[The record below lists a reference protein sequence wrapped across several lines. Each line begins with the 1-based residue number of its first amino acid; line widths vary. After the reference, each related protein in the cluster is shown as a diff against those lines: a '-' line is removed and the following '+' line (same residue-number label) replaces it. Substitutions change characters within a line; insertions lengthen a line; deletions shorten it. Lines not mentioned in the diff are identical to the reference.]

1 MLGARRWRRPGG
13 ARRRGHPRG
22 PRGTRGPRAGRAGQL
37 LGEERRQ
44 RRPGEAAGRRGC
56 LRHVLPFHPVFV
68 SHLNERDHL
77 QVRDDGQDSGVGSV
91 DDGHSR
97 DESPE
102 LNPKPVAG
110 AAGAAPYP
118 QYEDDSGDLLKPSNP
133 AYPTVDPGFSRRAAR
148 DPTIQSYPEPER
160 VREQGYPEMFT
171 TETDLAAP
179 AEAED
184 RDQSPPPPPPAQ
196 REPTLPRVEGAALK
210 CGRYPRRGNPP
221 PRPYARAQ
229 FAVVAP
235 EPESPA
241 DSPQQ
246 RVPTPGPAL
255 ANAYSS
261 FQVAKQLHKEN
272 LEHNPLP
279 DTVNDDLFKKLNSQR
294 HPNPGIALD
303 VVPDAAAVGWRSFNA
318 PGPTN
323 CSKMKVYRPKTA
335 APAGIRHNGLQE
347 RMQRP
352 STGHPGKLLAKDHV
366 SEMDL
371 AICWDL
377 VPAFAED
384 EPKPTPHID
393 GSNGSAAPG
402 IFSLVH
408 HPADNEEDA
417 RANGSGHC
425 SGGPRRTST
434 PPAAMER
441 RTPPKPPSVESVHS
455 GSGSGQHKSGCGPP
469 DHALHERLHAQ
480 ERQRA
485 APSPPPL
492 RRPKSEYKM
501 AFKAGKPATSLSTNS
516 SFDTPPSQH
525 SGGCNGA
532 GGCSGAAVRVPKQ
545 RAPFARKNYAIT
557 SLTQPFSLW
566 PKETGHAYPEHWRL
580 ASVYQHSFK
589 PVHARSKP
597 LLKTV
602 YQ

>member
-1 MLGARRWRRPGG
+1 
-13 ARRRGHPRG
+13 
-22 PRGTRGPRAGRAGQL
+22 
-37 LGEERRQ
+37 
-44 RRPGEAAGRRGC
+44 
-56 LRHVLPFHPVFV
+56 
-68 SHLNERDHL
+68 
-77 QVRDDGQDSGVGSV
+77 
-91 DDGHSR
+91 
-97 DESPE
+97 
-102 LNPKPVAG
+102 
-110 AAGAAPYP
+110 
-118 QYEDDSGDLLKPSNP
+118 
-133 AYPTVDPGFSRRAAR
+133 
-148 DPTIQSYPEPER
+148 
-160 VREQGYPEMFT
+160 MFT

-179 AEAED
+179 AED
-184 RDQSPPPPPPAQ
+184 RPESPPPPP
-196 REPTLPRVEGAALK
+196 EPEVESLPRVEGAALK
-210 CGRYPRRGNPP
+210 CGRHPRRGPNPP
-221 PRPYARAQ
+221 ARPYARAQ
-229 FAVVAP
+229 FAVVAAD
-235 EPESPA
+235 PESPP
-241 DSPQQ
+241 DSPQHHA
-246 RVPTPGPAL
+246 PSPGPAL

-279 DTVNDDLFKKLNSQR
+279 DTVDDNLFKKLNSQR

-335 APAGIRHNGLQE
+335 APIGARNGLE
-347 RMQRP
+347 MTGRLQRP
-352 STGHPGKLLAKDHV
+352 STGHPSKLLAKDHV
-366 SEMDL
+366 SEMEL

-377 VPAFAED
+377 VPAYPED

-393 GSNGSAAPG
+393 GSNGSKAPG

-408 HPADNEEDA
+408 HPADNEGDA
-417 RANGSGHC
+417 DDVRPSARTSN
-425 SGGPRRTST
+425 GPRRTST
-434 PPAAMER
+434 PPAAKDR
-441 RTPPKPPSVESVHS
+441 KAPPQPPSVESVHS
-455 GSGSGQHKSGCGPP
+455 CSSSQQKAARTGAP
-469 DHALHERLHAQ
+469 DHELHERLHAQ

-485 APSPPPL
+485 AVQRRYNGGRVPAHPAPADVARDLCDFRKRNGCYAGMQGCGDGTTRDDPRNLNDHLAELRKHRHFHQSMPDLSGHGGQQRRGAGHQGHPHGHQQRSASHHRGQQRGNPRPPCAACARPTSPPPL

-501 AFKAGKPATSLSTNS
+501 AFKAGKPTTSLSTNS
-516 SFDTPPSQH
+516 SFDTPPSVH
-525 SGGCNGA
+525 SGAGCGV
-532 GGCSGAAVRVPKQ
+532 GCSLGREVRVPKQ